1 MELRQLSFRKSEIPR
16 RSISR
21 RVLSAALASVLLA
34 LPAAAADDKPQAGFD
49 TQRLGKIQQRM
60 QEYVNAG
67 EAVGIVTMVLR
78 GGNVVQKTA
87 VGMQNV
93 EEKRPMREDS
103 IFQIMSMTKPITAV
117 GIMMLCEEGKI
128 SLYDEVK
135 PTCLSFATRWSMPMD
150 G

>member
-1 MELRQLSFRKSEIPR
+1 MELRQLSFRKSEIVR

-34 LPAAAADDKPQAGFD
+34 LPAAAADDKSQAGFD

-67 EAVGIVTMVLR
+67 EAAGIVTMVLR
-78 GGNVVQKTA
+78 GGEVVQKTA
-87 VGMQNV
+87 VGMQNI

-103 IFQIMSMTKPITAV
+103 IFQIMSMTKP
-117 GIMMLCEEGKI
+117 ML
-128 SLYDEVK
+128 
-135 PTCLSFATRWSMPMD
+135 
-150 G
+150 